1 MDVIRTAIALI
12 CMLGAV
18 AMFLRSENA
27 AAVERAI
34 ALHAKDIGHA
44 GIREQHDR
52 LASRVDL
59 LRRDFTDFKIEVSN
73 EP

>member
-1 MDVIRTAIALI
+1 
-12 CMLGAV
+12 
-18 AMFLRSENA
+18 MFLRSENA